1 MNSHHLDPSDELS
14 VCAANEFERTGTQQ
28 YPGATMRRLGKSLR
42 PLKFSGARYYWYAG
56 EQSALEKHA
65 EDRKYLTDTD
75 RIRTLLKDVS
85 TKLQE
90 QSEFSSNVSHV
101 GSWATYFND
110 RLKLRDGLGALD
122 PNTSLFRH
130 LTPIYLPSDSSA
142 RSFAVAVEW
151 ASPKVKMTTVGLK

>member
-1 MNSHHLDPSDELS
+1 MNSHQLDPLINCLS
-14 VCAANEFERTGTQQ
+14 VLQMSSKRTGTHG
-28 YPGATMRRLGKSLR
+28 YPGARMRTEQSLR
-42 PLKFSGARYYWYAG
+42 SLKFPGARYYWYAG
-56 EQSALEKHA
+56 EQSALQKHA

-90 QSEFSSNVSHV
+90 QSEFSSNSSHV

-122 PNTSLFRH
+122 PNTALFRH
-130 LTPIYLPSDSSA
+130 LTRLFTYPVTLA

-151 ASPKVKMTTVGLK
+151 SISEVEMTTVGLK